1 MEMKD
6 ILKNLREEKQVSMDK
21 MREDLNS
28 LYGANLAKSTISK
41 WENGKAE
48 PSLSYARVLTK
59 YFNVTLDF
67 LLGLEDENAY
77 KFKTQTKDEKELL
90 SNYNKLNAKGKD
102 KLIDY
107 SNDLVENPKYT
118 YEEPKTLQDLK
129 PTVLAAH
136 DDDLNDDEKA
146 EADRR
151 ILEAINKMQK

>member
-1 MEMKD
+1 
-6 ILKNLREEKQVSMDK
+6 MDK
-21 MREDLNS
+21 MREDLIS

-48 PSLSYARVLTK
+48 PSLSYARILTK

-67 LLGLEDENAY
+67 LLGLEDENTY

-90 SNYNKLNAKGKD
+90 SNYNKLNTKGKD

-118 YEEPKTLQDLK
+118 YEEPETF
-129 PTVLAAH
+129 AAH
-136 DDDLNDDEKA
+136 SKENGDTEGNTRDIEKIKKLIK
-146 EADRR
+146 ED
-151 ILEAINKMQK
+151 KSH

>member
-21 MREDLNS
+21 MREDLIS

-48 PSLSYARVLTK
+48 PSLSYARILTK

-67 LLGLEDENAY
+67 LLGLEDENTY

-90 SNYNKLNAKGKD
+90 SNYNKLNTKGKD

-136 DDDLNDDEKA
+136 DDNLTDDEKA

>member
-21 MREDLNS
+21 MREDLIS

-48 PSLSYARVLTK
+48 PSLSYARILTK

-67 LLGLEDENAY
+67 LLGLEDENTY

-90 SNYNKLNAKGKD
+90 SNYNKLNTKGKD

-118 YEEPKTLQDLK
+118 YEEPETF
-129 PTVLAAH
+129 AAH
-136 DDDLNDDEKA
+136 
-146 EADRR
+146 
-151 ILEAINKMQK
+151 